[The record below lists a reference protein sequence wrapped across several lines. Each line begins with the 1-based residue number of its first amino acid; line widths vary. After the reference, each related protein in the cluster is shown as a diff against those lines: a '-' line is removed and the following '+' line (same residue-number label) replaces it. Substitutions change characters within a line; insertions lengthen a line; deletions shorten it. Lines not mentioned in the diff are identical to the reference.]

1 MSKRKN
7 NKRIDKSKNNEIL
20 INRNQ
25 IDKLVKEINNIHAD
39 QNKSIKKIIE
49 DFENKQL
56 ESDSIRDGYSIIV
69 KILLI
74 ALFEIVG
81 VLSVCST
88 IIIWNDFWGENI
100 INNISIILVLGLS
113 FLLIILGLHI
123 VKIKSRSYLLSVFA
137 TLVALI
143 SLLVSLLN
151 K

>member
-1 MSKRKN
+1 MVN
-7 NKRIDKSKNNEIL
+7 
-20 INRNQ
+20 
-25 IDKLVKEINNIHAD
+25 
-39 QNKSIKKIIE
+39 
-49 DFENKQL
+49 
-56 ESDSIRDGYSIIV
+56 SIIV

-74 ALFEIVG
+74 VLFEIVG

-88 IIIWNDFWGENI
+88 IIIWNGFWGENI
-100 INNISIILVLGLS
+100 INNISIILVMGLS

-137 TLVALI
+137 SLVALI